1 MSATEAWTGEPEDSL
16 RGAVLICVTATIAGA
31 AIGLIGGVFRWF
43 LEAGDR
49 LRLDFVEW
57 TQQLPGP

>member
-1 MSATEAWTGEPEDSL
+1 MSATEAGTGEPEDSL

-49 LRLDFVEW
+49 LRLDFVE
-57 TQQLPGP
+57 